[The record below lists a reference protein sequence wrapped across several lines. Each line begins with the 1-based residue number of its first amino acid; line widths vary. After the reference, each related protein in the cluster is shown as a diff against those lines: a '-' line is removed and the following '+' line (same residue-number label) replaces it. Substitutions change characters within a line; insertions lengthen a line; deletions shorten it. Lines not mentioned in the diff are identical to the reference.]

1 MKRLFL
7 LRHAR
12 AAASGGEA
20 GDVARPLMLSGIEDG
35 TRIARYIRK
44 CDYRI
49 DLILCSASA
58 RTAQTAAL
66 VAQDIPA
73 RIVQRDNLYLAEVPR
88 LIAAVRGAPSA
99 VTNLMIVGHNRGIAD
114 CAAALAGE
122 MLRPSRQTRHKAR
135 YETVIE
141 TFPTGAL
148 AILDFD
154 VGRWRDVREGG
165 GRLIDFVR
173 PGDL

>member
-12 AAASGGEA
+12 AATSGGEA
-20 GDVARPLMLSGIEDG
+20 GDVARTLMLSGIEDG
-35 TRIARYIRK
+35 ALIARYIRK

-66 VAQDIPA
+66 VAQEVPA

-88 LIAAVRGAPSA
+88 LIAAVRGAPPPVA
-99 VTNLMIVGHNRGIAD
+99 NLMIVGHNRGIED
-114 CAAALAGE
+114 CAVALARAP
-122 MLRPSRQTRHKAR
+122 LRPSRQTR
-135 YETVIE
+135 YETLAE

-148 AILDFD
+148 AVLDFD
-154 VGRWRDVREGG
+154 VGRWRDVREGSG
-165 GRLIDFVR
+165 ALIDFVR
-173 PGDL
+173 PDDL